1 MKQKYKKTHCQ
12 VILITTITK
21 LIITRVTPIITR
33 IIIRL
38 SVKQFF
44 KKNMSRMV
52 PSSNNGENI
61 KPNILRVFISID
73 FKAY

>member
-1 MKQKYKKTHCQ
+1 M
-12 VILITTITK
+12 ITTITK

-38 SVKQFF
+38 SVKQPF
-44 KKNMSRMV
+44 KKNMSRMI
-52 PSSNNGENI
+52 PNSNNGENI